1 MTKNIISLLVL
12 AATLLRVD
20 VIFARDQ
27 DVLGQYIRQ
36 NFPASLQ
43 ISSAQ
48 LAQLTWVLGHDRR
61 SNDMDMQ
68 ASANGMHIE
77 IVRAVTRLYC
87 LQLLKSGRAQDYDD
101 FISAQLKTNENKTLT
116 FNSFK
121 KLSRHIQKLKS
132 LDYQLLE
139 VATILSAVSLTSQ
152 AFTQAKILIDT
163 KPLVADNLEF
173 LSATL
178 RKDPNIYP
186 LTKNLVNDNI
196 SAKKLLYV
204 LFPPQTNFRHM
215 LYTEGGVGMFKYLRT
230 MIKHQYINADE
241 IDLWYAYW
249 LVNIAGFRGHVEH
262 AGSLYLTEPVFQ
274 AMNNLKSMLDEMVHA
289 PNFNPLLPYLEY
301 RAELLGFSS
310 LPADEKLMLAHIGAM
325 MRLYTV
331 EEGQQLQIGYTNL
344 NKQLKQE
351 LAADFANSLIDYERL
366 TPTYLPALLGN
377 TLVLLNGDIN
387 KTVKTVLP
395 IYHRALRQYYQSVAN
410 GALKPSVPLGFNN
423 LSATKNVQKLI
434 ESDTNNLAAIKI
446 MSDGEVYLAES

>member
-1 MTKNIISLLVL
+1 MTKNIIILLVL
-12 AATLLRVD
+12 AATLLRAD
-20 VIFARDQ
+20 VIFAQEQ

-36 NFPASLQ
+36 NFPASLK

-87 LQLLKSGRAQDYDD
+87 LQLLKSGRTQDYDD
-101 FISAQLKTNENKTLT
+101 FISAQLKANENKTLT

-139 VATILSAVSLTSQ
+139 VATILSAISLTSQ

-196 SAKKLLYV
+196 AAKKLLYV

-241 IDLWYAYW
+241 IDLW
-249 LVNIAGFRGHVEH
+249 
-262 AGSLYLTEPVFQ
+262 
-274 AMNNLKSMLDEMVHA
+274 
-289 PNFNPLLPYLEY
+289 
-301 RAELLGFSS
+301 
-310 LPADEKLMLAHIGAM
+310 
-325 MRLYTV
+325 
-331 EEGQQLQIGYTNL
+331 
-344 NKQLKQE
+344 
-351 LAADFANSLIDYERL
+351 
-366 TPTYLPALLGN
+366 
-377 TLVLLNGDIN
+377 
-387 KTVKTVLP
+387 
-395 IYHRALRQYYQSVAN
+395 
-410 GALKPSVPLGFNN
+410 
-423 LSATKNVQKLI
+423 
-434 ESDTNNLAAIKI
+434 
-446 MSDGEVYLAES
+446 